1 MMFLADSYALIP
13 CIVKLRIKELKISPV
28 DVFVSF
34 WQIPLGVWYVETDMV
49 RHTGTGTQ

>member
-1 MMFLADSYALIP
+1 MFLADSYALIP

-34 WQIPLGVWYVETDMV
+34 WQIPLGVRYVETDMV